1 MSNYVYVLNKNIKY
15 SVNVQKDD
23 GLDEKVKNLVKL
35 ISYCMSFVFHATFK
49 KKIKNFFLS
58 FKM

>member
-35 ISYCMSFVFHATFK
+35 ISYCMSFVFHATLK
-49 KKIKNFFLS
+49 KNKKLFSVL
-58 FKM
+58 